1 MKTRLAGLV
10 LALVMFAPG
19 SLWAESLLENTE
31 ATAAGSAVPNNEKE
45 HAGLNLNVNG

>member
-1 MKTRLAGLV
+1 MKSYWIKKEARMKTRLAGLD

-31 ATAAGSAVPNNEKE
+31 ATAAGSAVPN
-45 HAGLNLNVNG
+45 